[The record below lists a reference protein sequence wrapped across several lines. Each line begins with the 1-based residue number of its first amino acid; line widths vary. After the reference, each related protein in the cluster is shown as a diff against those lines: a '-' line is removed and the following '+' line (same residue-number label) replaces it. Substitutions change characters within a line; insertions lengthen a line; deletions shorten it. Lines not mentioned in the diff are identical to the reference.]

1 MSTSDLCARCASN
14 NLLKILKQPVDNSE
28 GHFVV
33 TLEPRD
39 ELRASPCSL
48 CRRFGSVAPS
58 GLKESYEALKHCQ
71 LRVFSAAK
79 VQETDGGRSVYG
91 ISRLDVDLLGVLHAV
106 DRNGG
111 MSFVMESG
119 PEETGYLCPMQNDR
133 LSPYF
138 GVRILTDQIDVHFVK
153 ICISTCRGNH
163 DQDEAC
169 NINKGRTRMS
179 AEARH
184 HIQQSTYE
192 SDPRDTSDSPFLSR
206 FFRLI
211 DCTKQAIVEAPAE
224 GPYIALSYVWG
235 SSENFS
241 SSVPDDVPNGHRCFK
256 TSRKQSKTV

>member
-1 MSTSDLCARCASN
+1 MAA
-14 NLLKILKQPVDNSE
+14 
-28 GHFVV
+28 
-33 TLEPRD
+33 
-39 ELRASPCSL
+39 
-48 CRRFGSVAPS
+48 
-58 GLKESYEALKHCQ
+58 GL
-71 LRVFSAAK
+71 
-79 VQETDGGRSVYG
+79 YG

-111 MSFVMESG
+111 MSFIMESG

-153 ICISTCRGNH
+153 ICISHCRGNH

-192 SDPRDTSDSPFLSR
+192 SDPRDTSDSPFSSR
-206 FFRLI
+206 FSRLI
-211 DCTKQAIVEAPAE
+211 DCTKQAIVEAQADS
-224 GPYIALSYVWG
+224 PYIALSYVWG

-256 TSRKQSKTV
+256 TSRKQSKTVLKQLCHLVCSTCRLTDIISTSLMSKLKRTKSRE